1 MAHSAPWGFAV
12 GFEDGTGVV
21 GLSVG
26 SCVDAVAFVGFG
38 DGSGVGR
45 GVLGAGVGVAVDG
58 FVVG

>member
-1 MAHSAPWGFAV
+1 MAHSAPWDCAV
-12 GFEDGTGVV
+12 GFADGTRV
-21 GLSVG
+21 GPGVG